1 MSVELLTHFSQNFSR
16 YFDSTDESN
25 VVIRVGKDDNTQN
38 FNAHSLILKA
48 QCPYF
53 NAGLSSEWAK
63 KEGNNII
70 FDKPN
75 IEPEVFEIVLK
86 YLYTGIITSI
96 ESQSPSF
103 VIQLLCAADELILP
117 EMISYV
123 EDQFLLHHSSYLNEN
138 FSEILNIA
146 FKRELWKKLQTYC
159 LDQICPNPSIIFASP
174 NFLSCSEA
182 ILSGLLQRDDLIMKE
197 IEIWDI
203 LLKWGINQEPSIG
216 EYHEE
221 KMINE
226 IVDKWSDKD
235 FESLKERLKNCIPY
249 IRFSDI
255 SPEDFFVRIRPLKKI
270 FPDDVYEEVLWK
282 YVNPKNVIFV
292 NKREKETQEETLNFN
307 ARNNDKES
315 SFPYLINYRN
325 SLQPSRPSPID
336 SSIINLKHAALISSW
351 VDRLSHPYR
360 LASIPYQFRLLLRST
375 RDGFTAAEFHKK
387 CDSFDKTVT
396 VLRVKGTK
404 EIFGGYNPLNW
415 NGSGYKSTS
424 ESFIF
429 SFEGTTGRNSFDLKN
444 GFKLSRVRNNQ
455 IDHAIYSYANC
466 GPQWGGNDLRAWGS
480 FNADCCQCVHLRYEE
495 AIRNNPDLFSAEEFE
510 VFQLVKK

>member
-25 VVIRVGKDDNTQN
+25 LNV
-38 FNAHSLILKA
+38 LILTLDY
-48 QCPYF
+48 QV
-53 NAGLSSEWAK
+53 NGQRK
-63 KEGNNII
+63 KVII
-70 FDKPN
+70 LFLTNQILNPKF
-75 IEPEVFEIVLK
+75 FEIVLK

-146 FKRELWKKLQTYC
+146 FK
-159 LDQICPNPSIIFASP
+159 
-174 NFLSCSEA
+174 
-182 ILSGLLQRDDLIMKE
+182 
-197 IEIWDI
+197 
-203 LLKWGINQEPSIG
+203 
-216 EYHEE
+216 H
-221 KMINE
+221 
-226 IVDKWSDKD
+226 

-270 FPDDVYEEVLWK
+270 FPDDVYEEVFMEIC
-282 YVNPKNVIFV
+282 YPKNVIFV
-292 NKREKETQEETLNFN
+292 NKREKETQQEETLNFN

-429 SFEGTTGRNSFDLKN
+429 SFEVTP
-444 GFKLSRVRNNQ
+444 
-455 IDHAIYSYANC
+455 NC
-466 GPQWGGNDLRAWGS
+466 GPQWGGNDLRAWGVLTRIVVNVFILDMKKLLEIIPIYS
-480 FNADCCQCVHLRYEE
+480 QPKNLKFFN
-495 AIRNNPDLFSAEEFE
+495 
-510 VFQLVKK
+510 

>member
-38 FNAHSLILKA
+38 FKAHSLILKA

-53 NAGLSSEWAK
+53 NAGLS
-63 KEGNNII
+63 I
-70 FDKPN
+70 
-75 IEPEVFEIVLK
+75 FEIVLK

-146 FKRELWKKLQTYC
+146 FK
-159 LDQICPNPSIIFASP
+159 
-174 NFLSCSEA
+174 
-182 ILSGLLQRDDLIMKE
+182 
-197 IEIWDI
+197 
-203 LLKWGINQEPSIG
+203 
-216 EYHEE
+216 H
-221 KMINE
+221 
-226 IVDKWSDKD
+226 
-235 FESLKERLKNCIPY
+235 
-249 IRFSDI
+249 
-255 SPEDFFVRIRPLKKI
+255 
-270 FPDDVYEEVLWK
+270 DVYEEVLWK

-292 NKREKETQEETLNFN
+292 NKREKETQQEETLNFN

-351 VDRLSHPYR
+351 VDR
-360 LASIPYQFRLLLRST
+360 
-375 RDGFTAAEFHKK
+375 
-387 CDSFDKTVT
+387 
-396 VLRVKGTK
+396 VKGTK

-429 SFEGTTGRNSFDLKN
+429 SFEVTLIVDLN
-444 GFKLSRVRNNQ
+444 G
-455 IDHAIYSYANC
+455 
-466 GPQWGGNDLRAWGS
+466 
-480 FNADCCQCVHLRYEE
+480 
-495 AIRNNPDLFSAEEFE
+495 AEMI
-510 VFQLVKK
+510 

>member
-38 FNAHSLILKA
+38 FKAHSLILKA

-146 FKRELWKKLQTYC
+146 FK
-159 LDQICPNPSIIFASP
+159 
-174 NFLSCSEA
+174 
-182 ILSGLLQRDDLIMKE
+182 
-197 IEIWDI
+197 
-203 LLKWGINQEPSIG
+203 
-216 EYHEE
+216 H
-221 KMINE
+221 
-226 IVDKWSDKD
+226 
-235 FESLKERLKNCIPY
+235 
-249 IRFSDI
+249 
-255 SPEDFFVRIRPLKKI
+255 
-270 FPDDVYEEVLWK
+270 DVYEEVLWK

-292 NKREKETQEETLNFN
+292 NKREKEIQQEETLNFN

-360 LASIPYQFRLLLRST
+360 LASIPYQFR
-375 RDGFTAAEFHKK
+375 
-387 CDSFDKTVT
+387 
-396 VLRVKGTK
+396 VKGTK

-429 SFEGTTGRNSFDLKN
+429 SFEVTLIVDLN
-444 GFKLSRVRNNQ
+444 G
-455 IDHAIYSYANC
+455 
-466 GPQWGGNDLRAWGS
+466 
-480 FNADCCQCVHLRYEE
+480 
-495 AIRNNPDLFSAEEFE
+495 AEMI
-510 VFQLVKK
+510 

>member
-1 MSVELLTHFSQNFSR
+1 
-16 YFDSTDESN
+16 
-25 VVIRVGKDDNTQN
+25 
-38 FNAHSLILKA
+38 
-48 QCPYF
+48 
-53 NAGLSSEWAK
+53 
-63 KEGNNII
+63 
-70 FDKPN
+70 
-75 IEPEVFEIVLK
+75 
-86 YLYTGIITSI
+86 
-96 ESQSPSF
+96 
-103 VIQLLCAADELILP
+103 
-117 EMISYV
+117 MISYV

-174 NFLSCSEA
+174 NFLSC
-182 ILSGLLQRDDLIMKE
+182 K
-197 IEIWDI
+197 
-203 LLKWGINQEPSIG
+203 PSIG

-292 NKREKETQEETLNFN
+292 NKREKEIQQEETLNFN

-325 SLQPSRPSPID
+325 SLQPS
-336 SSIINLKHAALISSW
+336 L
-351 VDRLSHPYR
+351 
-360 LASIPYQFRLLLRST
+360 
-375 RDGFTAAEFHKK
+375 
-387 CDSFDKTVT
+387 
-396 VLRVKGTK
+396 
-404 EIFGGYNPLNW
+404 
-415 NGSGYKSTS
+415 
-424 ESFIF
+424 
-429 SFEGTTGRNSFDLKN
+429 
-444 GFKLSRVRNNQ
+444 RNNQ